1 MSLHEIVFK
10 SAMLR
15 NWAGSVALPI
25 PRNLVVMLNLEA
37 GKVVDID
44 VQDGK
49 IIIQA
54 ARSKYSLEQLRA
66 EHKALK
72 LPNVPAGLDF
82 EDLSSERISSLQAQR
97 WATARR
103 CLAV

>member
-1 MSLHEIVFK
+1 M
-10 SAMLR
+10 
-15 NWAGSVALPI
+15 PI
-25 PRNLVVMLNLEA
+25 PRNLVAMLNLEA

-54 ARSKYSLEQLRA
+54 ARSKYSPEQLRA

-72 LPNVPAGLDF
+72 LSNVPARLDF
-82 EDLSSERISSLQAQR
+82 EDLPSERI
-97 WATARR
+97 
-103 CLAV
+103 